1 MTPTPSLARRLL
13 DGWLQIAARFGEVQ
27 TLVLL
32 GLVYGLVIGPAA
44 LIVRAAGNDFL
55 AKRRL
60 RELGSAWRPAD
71 SRAPLLE
78 HVKQP
83 F

>member
-1 MTPTPSLARRLL
+1 MNEKPSLARRLL

-32 GLVYGLVIGPAA
+32 GVIYALVFGPAS
-44 LIVRAAGNDFL
+44 LIARGLGNDFL
-55 AKRRL
+55 AKRGL
-60 RELGSAWRPAD
+60 REAGSAWRAAEGRPP
-71 SRAPLLE
+71 SLE
-78 HVKQP
+78 NVKQP